1 MTGTP
6 SQIEWAEL
14 IKPRVQAE
22 FDRVAKAF
30 AAVAGNQSDED
41 RRDTLAVIALV
52 KEMCAAV
59 MANPSAGYFI
69 RNWRELNDQVRQMIF
84 DDARYQTI
92 KARKAARKP

>member
-30 AAVAGNQSDED
+30 AAVADNQTEED
-41 RRDTLAVIALV
+41 RSDTLAVIALV
-52 KEMCAAV
+52 EEMSQSV

-69 RNWRELNDQVRQMIF
+69 KHWRELNDQVRRMIF

-92 KARKAARKP
+92 KARQAARK